1 MRKPLKH
8 MARPEGLEPP
18 TYRFEVCRS
27 IQLSYGRK
35 LNFKYFLLLCREVV
49 EEQVP
54 PLPCSSHPVPHF
66 RVRLDR

>member
-1 MRKPLKH
+1 MRKPLSLL
-8 MARPEGLEPP
+8 ARPEGFEPP

-54 PLPCSSHPVPHF
+54 LLHCSSHPVPHF
-66 RVRLDR
+66 PVWFDR